1 MRKALL
7 LIVVMFAAWPLLGQ
21 TVEGTW
27 NGQLAVGQQKLR
39 LVFHFAVQDSLYT
52 GTMDSP
58 DQGAKGIELTS
69 VAFDAPEL
77 AFAIAQLGVSYKGTL
92 QEDGTIQGTFTQMGQ
107 SFPLPLTRGEVVL
120 VRPQEPTPPY
130 LYDTEEVRFASRTTG
145 VELAGTL
152 TTPRGVLG
160 KYPAVVLVSGSGA
173 QNRDE
178 EIAGH
183 KPFLVLADHLTRAG
197 IAVLRYDDRGVEG
210 SSGDFVAATTAD
222 FTADALG
229 AVDFLASHPEID
241 PAKVG
246 IIGHSEGG
254 TVAFMA
260 AAESPEVAFVV
271 SLAGMSVRG
280 DSLLVRQNRDLM
292 LAQGLPEAAVVTYC
306 EALARVFTILETHP
320 HSYIAQNIGSLS
332 KEIISEEDAATVP
345 AQLLQ
350 NLVNILIT
358 PATPWMSYFL
368 TLDPAEYI
376 RRVECPVL
384 AVNGNRDLQ
393 VNAVINLAAIADNLT
408 AAGNHRY
415 TVRELEELN
424 HLFQHS
430 DTGLPTEYPQ
440 IEETLAPELIATITD
455 WILAME

>member
-1 MRKALL
+1 MKKHLL
-7 LIVVMFAAWPLLGQ
+7 SIAFLLVGLHLFGQ

-27 NGQLAVGQQKLR
+27 NGELAVGQQKLR
-39 LVFHFAVQDSLYT
+39 LVFYFTFQDSLYT

-58 DQGAKGIELTS
+58 DQGARGIRLTG
-69 VAFDAPEL
+69 VEFNAPEL
-77 AFAIAQLGVSYKGTL
+77 TFEIAQLGVSYKGVL
-92 QEDGTIQGTFTQMGQ
+92 QDNGTIAGIFTQMGQ
-107 SFPLPLTRGEVVL
+107 SFPLLLSKGEVVL
-120 VRPQEPTPPY
+120 NRPQEPVPPY
-130 LYDTEEVRFASRTTG
+130 PYNTEEVRLASRAVG

-152 TTPRGVLG
+152 TTPRGGSG

-178 EIAGH
+178 KIAGH

-197 IAVLRYDDRGVEG
+197 IAVLRYDDRGVGG
-210 SSGDFVAATTAD
+210 STGNFATATTAD

-229 AVDFLASHPEID
+229 AVAYLASHPEID
-241 PAKVG
+241 STKIG

-260 AAESPEVAFVV
+260 AAENPEVTFIV
-271 SLAGMSVRG
+271 SLAGMAVRG
-280 DSLLVRQNRDLM
+280 DSLLVHQNRDIM
-292 LAQGLPEAAVVTYC
+292 LAQGLPELAVVTYC
-306 EALARVFTILETHP
+306 EALARVFTTLETHP
-320 HSYIAQNIGSLS
+320 HDYITQNIDRLA
-332 KEIISEEDAATVP
+332 KELLSEEDAAGVP

-376 RRVECPVL
+376 RRVKCPVL
-384 AVNGNRDLQ
+384 AVNGSRDVQ
-393 VNAVINLAAIADNLT
+393 VNAETNLGAIADNLS
-408 AAGNHRY
+408 AEGNHSY
-415 TVRELEELN
+415 TIREFEGLN

-430 DTGLPTEYPQ
+430 ATGLPTEYPQ
-440 IEETLAPELIATITD
+440 IEETLAPELLATVTE
-455 WILAME
+455 WIL